1 MELCVLGSG
10 SSGNCSLVRIGP
22 RAVMIDAGFGPRTLA
37 QRMAFTGLQL
47 ADVHAL
53 LLTHLDSDHFN
64 PSCFNTLAKYSI
76 KLYCH
81 RRHLEELYAHRSPT
95 ITQLDARRL
104 HDLGLL
110 IPFDDQPFAITLDIH
125 HQLHV
130 RPIVLHHDRQGTIGY
145 RLETHEARIG
155 YATDLG
161 RVTKQLIER
170 MIDVD
175 LLAIESNYD
184 PQKQLESERPAM
196 LKNRI
201 MGGSGHLSNDQTLE
215 AVRKI
220 FDRSNRKLR
229 HLVLLHLSR
238 QCNDPA
244 IIRGLYLRHPDLA
257 NRLHLSTQNTPTPW
271 LSAVTGPR
279 QPLRGEQ
286 MTMFAN

>member
-22 RAVMIDAGFGPRTLA
+22 RAVMIDAGFGPR
-37 QRMAFTGLQL
+37 AFAARIASTGLRL
-47 ADVHAL
+47 ADIHAL

-64 PSCFNTLAKYSI
+64 PNWFNTLANRSI

-81 RRHLEELYAHRSPT
+81 RRHLEELYRHRSPT

-110 IPFDDQPFAITLDIH
+110 APFDDQPFVIPVDVH
-125 HQLHV
+125 HQLHIH
-130 RPIVLHHDRQGTIGY
+130 PIVLRHDRQGSIGY
-145 RLETHEARIG
+145 RLETRDARIG

-161 RVTKQLIER
+161 RITKQLIES

-184 PQKQLESERPAM
+184 PQKQIESARPAM

-220 FDRSNRKLR
+220 FDHSDRKMR

-244 IIRGLYLRHPDLA
+244 IIRGIYRRHPDLES
-257 NRLHLSTQNTPTPW
+257 RLHLSTQYTPTAW
-271 LSAVTGPR
+271 LSAVASQR

-286 MTMFAN
+286 LTMFAS